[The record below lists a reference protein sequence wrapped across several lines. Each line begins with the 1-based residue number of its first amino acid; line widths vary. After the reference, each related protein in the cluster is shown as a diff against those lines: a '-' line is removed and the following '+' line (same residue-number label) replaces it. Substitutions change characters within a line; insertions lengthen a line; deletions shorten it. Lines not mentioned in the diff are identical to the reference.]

1 MLLAGC
7 MMLELEHT
15 LVSAKKP
22 FATDSNRPTKARRAA
37 GEHGQL
43 SWQRLTDKPA
53 MRSVRVARELKRRA
67 RANVWL
73 RCMRPDQMVSNERL
87 LPNDS

>member
-1 MLLAGC
+1 MEQQASNPATVDQRIDRILAC
-7 MMLELEHT
+7 
-15 LVSAKKP
+15 
-22 FATDSNRPTKARRAA
+22 ATDSNRPTQARQAA
-37 GEHGQL
+37 GEHGQP

-53 MRSVRVARELKRRA
+53 MRRFLVARERKRPA